1 VSSMPPT
8 EATDAIAPA
17 SNDEQYRW
25 LTELIFDPTF
35 RTRFMNKSA
44 GIEGRERR

>member
-1 VSSMPPT
+1 MSSMPPT

-25 LTELIFDPTF
+25 LTELIFDIKELDKLGHGL
-35 RTRFMNKSA
+35 RVQSV
-44 GIEGRERR
+44 